1 MPRQRISSSATR
13 RFTVFTLAL
22 SALVAVAV
30 LGARNLYDD
39 EILSLPIIASAP
51 RAIIRFAAAADVHPP
66 GMYLLA
72 HFALRLLPSFR
83 WMNLIPMAV
92 LYAGLCWF
100 VLEFVPLFRRPVSQ
114 ALFLL
119 LATLHPQLL
128 LWGTSYRW
136 YSWWTGIALITIVVA
151 IQPRRPSPFLSYGRS
166 IGIGLLLACL
176 LYLNY
181 ITVLFAVALGVSIA
195 FRYRTFPKRQTLLAV
210 GIIAGVFAVACAP
223 QLRILITNQL
233 ARSGPQ
239 RSGLMSSLAHLTYAT
254 LASEAYLPWHPLAL
268 ATSVVLMC
276 ALVAACIQTGKR
288 DIGEQAEGSAL
299 SSLTAFT
306 VCFFLLVAFSGLG
319 GRPRNG
325 LLLVPTFAAVFAYAA
340 DRLSMR
346 IQQALLI
353 FLALWSAGGIGH
365 ILLRTGLAK
374 ATMID
379 RPEQV
384 ASFIRSTQT
393 GCSVVVTYDPLLAF
407 SVSHPRIPGTFLLS
421 AFASPIAES
430 TVLPPECSEPTLYV
444 VHSYIGGSAESA
456 ARIDRELE
464 AATHF
469 IAGPI
474 QRASFSLDPD
484 AIRKRSLSRFPG
496 FRGDLDSAARLP
508 DYRYTV
514 IAGPIPAASLSQ
526 LRSQL
531 PHFCT
536 PDQCR
541 NPVSVI
547 PQRSRN

>member
-1 MPRQRISSSATR
+1 MPRQHISNSAVR
-13 RFTVFTLAL
+13 RFTIFTLAL
-22 SALVAVAV
+22 SAIVAVAV

-39 EILSLPIIASAP
+39 EILSLPIITSAP
-51 RAIIRFAAAADVHPP
+51 LAIIRFAATSDVHPP

-72 HFALRLLPSFR
+72 HLALRLLPSFR

-92 LYAGLCWF
+92 LYGGLWWF
-100 VLEFVPLFRRPVSQ
+100 VVDFVPLFRRPVSQ

-151 IQPRRPSPFLSYGRS
+151 IQPRRSKPSLSFGRS
-166 IGIGLLLACL
+166 IGVGLLLACL

-181 ITVLFAVALGVSIA
+181 ITVLFAIALGLSIA
-195 FRYRTFPKRQTLLAV
+195 LRYRAFPKLQTLLAV
-210 GIIAGVFAVACAP
+210 GTISGVFAVACAP
-223 QLRILITNQL
+223 QLRILISNQL

-239 RSGLMSSLAHLTYAT
+239 RSSLISSFAHLMYAT
-254 LASEAYLPWHPLAL
+254 LASEAYLPWHPLAVVT
-268 ATSVVLMC
+268 ATVLVC
-276 ALVAACIQTGKR
+276 ALVAACFQAGKR
-288 DIGEQAEGSAL
+288 DVGERAEGSAL

-325 LLLVPTFAAVFAYAA
+325 LLLAPTFAAVFAYAA
-340 DRLSMR
+340 GRLSMR
-346 IQQALLI
+346 IQQVLLV

-365 ILLRTGLAK
+365 MLLRTGLAK

-384 ASFIRSTQT
+384 ASFIRATQT

-407 SVSHPRIPGTFLLS
+407 SVSHPRIPGTFVLS
-421 AFASPIAES
+421 AFVSPIAES
-430 TVLPPECSEPTLYV
+430 TVPPPECSEPTLYV
-444 VHSYIGGSAESA
+444 VHSYIGGRA
-456 ARIDRELE
+456 E
-464 AATHF
+464 AATKINRELDAATRF

-474 QRASFSLDPD
+474 QRASFSFDPD
-484 AIRKRSLSRFPG
+484 AARKRSLGRFPG
-496 FRGDLDSAARLP
+496 FGGDLNSAARLP

-514 IAGPIPAASLSQ
+514 IAGRIPAATLSQ

-541 NPVSVI
+541 NPVSLI
-547 PQRSRN
+547 PQ